1 MQELFLKNGTDPQRI
16 KEIITV
22 LSAYIDEE
30 GMFNFKAFLSHL
42 SWVQQKFKSD
52 FFFIMAILYSN
63 IFRRFNLLKPLKI
76 YFL

>member
-52 FFFIMAILYSN
+52 FFLLWQFCIR
-63 IFRRFNLLKPLKI
+63 IFSADSTF
-76 YFL
+76 

>member
-42 SWVQQKFKSD
+42 S
-52 FFFIMAILYSN
+52 
-63 IFRRFNLLKPLKI
+63 
-76 YFL
+76 